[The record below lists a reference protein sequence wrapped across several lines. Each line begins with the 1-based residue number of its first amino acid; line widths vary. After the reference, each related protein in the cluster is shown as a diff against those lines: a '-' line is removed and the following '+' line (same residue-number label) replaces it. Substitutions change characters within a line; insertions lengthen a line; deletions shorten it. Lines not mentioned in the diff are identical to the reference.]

1 MPPDIDYR
9 LIGINCHV
17 NSRKLAEL
25 SDPIFYPDT
34 QNTLAD
40 GRLCAAW
47 DLKPGQEVLTHDFTQ
62 QKITCIEIETQGARD
77 KNCPIRIPKTFLAP
91 ITIKSSAQ
99 NIALYIPKPIV
110 VMGDGSSKP
119 SICAMARQSTGW
131 RPVLSLSL
139 IHI

>member
-9 LIGINCHV
+9 LIGFNCHV

-25 SDPIFYPDT
+25 SDPIFYPGT

-62 QKITCIEIETQGARD
+62 QKVTCIEIETQGAQD
-77 KNCPIRIPKTFLAP
+77 KNCHIRISKTHFGTDHVFILSAEHRTLYP
-91 ITIKSSAQ
+91 QTNSS
-99 NIALYIPKPIV
+99 Y
-110 VMGDGSSKP
+110 GG
-119 SICAMARQSTGW
+119 R
-131 RPVLSLSL
+131 L
-139 IHI
+139 I

>member
-131 RPVLSLSL
+131 RPVLSV
-139 IHI
+139 

>member
-9 LIGINCHV
+9 LIGFNCHV

-25 SDPIFYPDT
+25 SDPIFYSGT

-62 QKITCIEIETQGARD
+62 QKVTCIEIETQDAHD
-77 KNCPIRIPKTFLAP
+77 KNCHIRISKTHFGTDHVFILSAEHRTLYP
-91 ITIKSSAQ
+91 QTNSS
-99 NIALYIPKPIV
+99 Y
-110 VMGDGSSKP
+110 GG
-119 SICAMARQSTGW
+119 R
-131 RPVLSLSL
+131 L
-139 IHI
+139 I